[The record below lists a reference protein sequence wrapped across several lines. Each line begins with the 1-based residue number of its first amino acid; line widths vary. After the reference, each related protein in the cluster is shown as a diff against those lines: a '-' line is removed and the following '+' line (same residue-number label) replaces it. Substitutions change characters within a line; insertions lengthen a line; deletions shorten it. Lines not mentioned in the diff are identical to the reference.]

1 MDESLL
7 HLFSTYYTR
16 IMRIESILKST
27 LIEKYTTLYK
37 NNVYKITYNTFFSK
51 TEKNRHQKDQI
62 YTKLLKSKETEQEKF
77 ALATSKMYIGE
88 VIDFL
93 GHPVFLKSVVRKS
106 FFSQSISTKTTDFQ
120 SKAKLLNAFRN
131 CVAHID
137 ERKLKKDIKRFL
149 GAVSYFELI
158 LGLNNIVTINSLNKI
173 NPNHKLS
180 TSDIL
185 KIIYNENPD
194 LFNDDKALIPV
205 FDEIATLNG
214 YSYDMLPQRWT
225 IIRQKFNIE
234 KEFKNTKTEEINDNQ
249 LKLDF

>member
-1 MDESLL
+1 
-7 HLFSTYYTR
+7 
-16 IMRIESILKST
+16 
-27 LIEKYTTLYK
+27 
-37 NNVYKITYNTFFSK
+37 
-51 TEKNRHQKDQI
+51 
-62 YTKLLKSKETEQEKF
+62 
-77 ALATSKMYIGE
+77 MYIGE

-93 GHPVFLKSVVRKS
+93 GHPVFLKSVVRKN
-106 FFSQSISTKTTDFQ
+106 FFSRQISTKTTDFQ

-149 GAVSYFELI
+149 SAVSYFELI

-185 KIIYNENPD
+185 KIIYSENPD

-214 YSYDMLPQRWT
+214 YSYDALPQRWT
-225 IIRQKFNIE
+225 IIRQKFKLE
-234 KEFKNTKTEEINDNQ
+234 KDLKTY
-249 LKLDF
+249 L